1 MEQEN
6 RVRQYFNRL
15 TESEQI
21 EMIAKVV
28 PQFGECL
35 RDLQQTRLKYLILLD
50 RFKKFA
56 PVGFK

>member
-1 MEQEN
+1 
-6 RVRQYFNRL
+6 
-15 TESEQI
+15 
-21 EMIAKVV
+21 MIAKVV